1 MTDPG
6 PACAPELAE
15 CLEAHLFKALCKAL
29 CDPTRIAIVVRLA
42 EACEA
47 RTVSQIAAQSP
58 VDTSVVSRHL
68 AMLREA
74 GIVEAER
81 RGKEVHY
88 RVRHQTLAETL
99 RTMAA
104 ALENCCPPQRRAPG
118 SNQGR
123 NG

>member
-6 PACAPELAE
+6 TACCPELAE
-15 CLEAHLFKALCKAL
+15 CLEARLFKAL

-42 EACEA
+42 EACDA

-68 AMLREA
+68 AALREA
-74 GIVEAER
+74 GIVAAER

-88 RVRHQTLAETL
+88 RVRHQALAETL

-104 ALENCCPPQRRAPG
+104 ALENCCPPQR
-118 SNQGR
+118 
-123 NG
+123 

>member
-1 MTDPG
+1 MPDPG

-104 ALENCCPPQRRAPG
+104 ALENCCPPQR
-118 SNQGR
+118 
-123 NG
+123 